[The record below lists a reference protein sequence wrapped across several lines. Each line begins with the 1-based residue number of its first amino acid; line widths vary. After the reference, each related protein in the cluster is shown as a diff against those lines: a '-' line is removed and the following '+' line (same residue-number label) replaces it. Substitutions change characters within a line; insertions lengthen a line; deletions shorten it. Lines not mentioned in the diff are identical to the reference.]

1 MTAGTLLLA
10 EATKR
15 QRAATRRRR
24 AVRCPVRPLPS
35 DARCDVMPASH
46 RGYRPRS
53 AAHAP
58 RPILAASLS
67 ASAFGRGAS
76 CPQVDPHA
84 RKPPHPVAPHAS
96 SPALL
101 LLAQAARPKTPASF
115 PASPRIFA
123 SAGPQFCASHDSSQL
138 AQSAPPVPRAF
149 CLPFA
154 ARISGKLNFFSGLGV
169 VSVSLTGGISLL
181 EMDAIYIAIKEASIP
196 GILGIAT
203 LLSLKTSQ
211 PLIHTFIFNDKVFD
225 VCRINRA
232 LETNNCQA
240 KFDQLLINAS
250 WILAGSFFL
259 SSLLNY
265 LLAIILLTA
274 EPGTVSFNQQ
284 LGKMTALSFPVIALP
299 AMTVMMGNIFYLFRG
314 IKKLTGL
321 DLESIVK
328 QK

>member
-1 MTAGTLLLA
+1 MTSQQSEISKTKAPVKEESLLLNLLCNIILPTLIL
-10 EATKR
+10 TKLSSDNYLGIKL
-15 QRAATRRRR
+15 AIIVALAFPLIYGLHDFITR
-24 AVRCPVRPLPS
+24 
-35 DARCDVMPASH
+35 
-46 RGYRPRS
+46 
-53 AAHAP
+53 
-58 RPILAASLS
+58 
-67 ASAFGRGAS
+67 
-76 CPQVDPHA
+76 
-84 RKPPHPVAPHAS
+84 
-96 SPALL
+96 
-101 LLAQAARPKTPASF
+101 
-115 PASPRIFA
+115 
-123 SAGPQFCASHDSSQL
+123 
-138 AQSAPPVPRAF
+138 
-149 CLPFA
+149 
-154 ARISGKLNFFSGLGV
+154 GKLNFFSGLGV

-211 PLIHTFIFNDKVFD
+211 PLIHTFILNDKVFD

-274 EPGTVSFNQQ
+274 DPGTVSFNQQ

>member
-1 MTAGTLLLA
+1 MTNQQPKIAPDSSAPKEESLLLNLVCNIILPTLIL
-10 EATKR
+10 TKFSDENYLGIKL
-15 QRAATRRRR
+15 AIIIALAFPLIYGLHDFITR
-24 AVRCPVRPLPS
+24 
-35 DARCDVMPASH
+35 
-46 RGYRPRS
+46 
-53 AAHAP
+53 
-58 RPILAASLS
+58 
-67 ASAFGRGAS
+67 
-76 CPQVDPHA
+76 
-84 RKPPHPVAPHAS
+84 
-96 SPALL
+96 
-101 LLAQAARPKTPASF
+101 
-115 PASPRIFA
+115 
-123 SAGPQFCASHDSSQL
+123 
-138 AQSAPPVPRAF
+138 
-149 CLPFA
+149 
-154 ARISGKLNFFSGLGV
+154 GKLNFFSGLGV

-196 GILGIAT
+196 GVLGIAT
-203 LLSLKTSQ
+203 LISLKTSQ
-211 PLIHTFIFNDKVFD
+211 PLIHTFLLNDKVFD
-225 VCRINRA
+225 VSRINQA

-265 LLAIILLTA
+265 LLAVIILTA
-274 EPGTVSFNQQ
+274 DPGTVSFNEQ

>member
-1 MTAGTLLLA
+1 MTNQQPKITPDSSAPKQESLLLNLVCNIILPTLIL
-10 EATKR
+10 TKFSGENYLGIKL
-15 QRAATRRRR
+15 AIVIALAFPLIYGLHDFITR
-24 AVRCPVRPLPS
+24 
-35 DARCDVMPASH
+35 
-46 RGYRPRS
+46 
-53 AAHAP
+53 
-58 RPILAASLS
+58 
-67 ASAFGRGAS
+67 
-76 CPQVDPHA
+76 
-84 RKPPHPVAPHAS
+84 
-96 SPALL
+96 
-101 LLAQAARPKTPASF
+101 
-115 PASPRIFA
+115 
-123 SAGPQFCASHDSSQL
+123 
-138 AQSAPPVPRAF
+138 
-149 CLPFA
+149 
-154 ARISGKLNFFSGLGV
+154 GKLNFFSGLGI

-203 LLSLKTSQ
+203 LISLKTSQ
-211 PLIHTFIFNDKVFD
+211 PLIHTFLLNDKVFD
-225 VCRINRA
+225 VSRINQA

-265 LLAIILLTA
+265 LLAVIILTA
-274 EPGTVSFNQQ
+274 EPGTVSFNEQ